1 MNPSRLLVIANN
13 VFWEVIRDRV
23 LYLLGFFALF
33 LAASVQILPEVAA
46 ATEDKMFLDVGLG
59 AMSALGLIVAVFV
72 GTGLINKE
80 IEKRTVYILIAKPM
94 SISEFIIGKYIGL
107 STVIFVLVAAM
118 MGIYWGLLELN
129 QIPYPSLTALIV
141 SAGFLVLELSL
152 ITAAAILFGAFTS
165 SLIATLLT
173 FGIYFMGH
181 LSQATIRWNQLVENP
196 GFKQITETLF
206 IIVPD
211 LSRLNLKNLAVYGM
225 AALPDPLALVVNAG
239 YGIVYIIALLAMAIV
254 IFSRQEF

>member
-33 LAASVQILPEVAA
+33 LAASVRILPEVAA